1 MNHYFL
7 RLNGSKT
14 KILVIVPP
22 SLRNVIRIEGTF
34 INKECIRFVQSAKNL
49 GVILD
54 EELSFNEQICKVV
67 KACFIIIRKLSKI
80 KDYLTFE
87 QLQTAVSALI
97 FSRLDYCNSLC
108 FGIHAE
114 LLNKLQYVQNSVAR
128 LVRRKNHFRGST
140 FENIRKCHWL
150 RIRERIVFKVCLMV
164 HKCLHGGAPT
174 CLTRILKY
182 VSSNR
187 TMKLAQYKSRENLET
202 EHLFVL
208 DRRCGTFFLRRSV
221 WKRMK

>member
-1 MNHYFL
+1 M
-7 RLNGSKT
+7 
-14 KILVIVPP
+14 
-22 SLRNVIRIEGTF
+22 
-34 INKECIRFVQSAKNL
+34 
-49 GVILD
+49 
-54 EELSFNEQICKVV
+54 
-67 KACFIIIRKLSKI
+67 IIRKLSKI

-87 QLQTAVSALI
+87 QLRTAVSALI
-97 FSRLDYCNSLC
+97 FSRLDYCNSLY

-114 LLNKLQYVQNSVAR
+114 LLNKLQYVQNSAAR

-174 CLTRILKY
+174 CLTRILTY

-187 TMKLAQYKSRENLET
+187 TMKLAQYKSKGKFGNRAFVRVGPKVWNILPQEIRMEENEVKFKAVLKT
-202 EHLFVL
+202 FLFDNFNDFSQKLIEH
-208 DRRCGTFFLRRSV
+208 
-221 WKRMK
+221 